1 MDRRQSDESAERFSA
16 YLDELASVI
25 GHAARVGPMRDYCT
39 GLLLSCERKSVEPIA
54 GATRPAEASAQ
65 HQSLLHFLAKGEWS
79 DAAVLGK
86 VRERVLPAIER
97 RGQGKTNVYN
107 IAFVVQ
113 KKRKS

>member
-1 MDRRQSDESAERFSA
+1 MDSQQSDASSERFSA

-54 GATRPAEASAQ
+54 AATAPGETSAQ
-65 HQSLLHFLAKGEWS
+65 HQSLLHFLAKGDWS

-86 VRERVLPAIER
+86 VREFVLPHIERHGAIEVWIID
-97 RGQGKTNVYN
+97 GEPE
-107 IAFVVQ
+107 
-113 KKRKS
+113 

>member
-1 MDRRQSDESAERFSA
+1 MDRQRSDKSTARFST

-54 GATRPAEASAQ
+54 AATAPGQTSAQ

-86 VRERVLPAIER
+86 VRELALPQIERHGAIEAWIID
-97 RGQGKTNVYN
+97 GEPE
-107 IAFVVQ
+107 
-113 KKRKS
+113 